1 MNRKKIK
8 VFQTKYFDT
17 MQGIREAL
25 HLSTL
30 FHLMTAEINQ
40 KTLLFFSPYK
50 YRFNFFKKFKA
61 QLFE

>member
-25 HLSTL
+25 PLSTL
-30 FHLMTAEINQ
+30 FHLMKSTRKHYYFSLHINIDS
-40 KTLLFFSPYK
+40 T
-50 YRFNFFKKFKA
+50 NA
-61 QLFE
+61 